1 MASVKR
7 QITLAAGLLA
17 GAAAITSLL
26 YLDRPS
32 TEITEPVYI
41 PVTVDVVE
49 AEKETIRIPVQAQ
62 GTVSPLQQT
71 VLVAEVQGRIV
82 EVADN
87 FHAGGFLRQGDVL
100 LRIDPRDYEAQLARA
115 EAALRSAESELLQER
130 GRADVARREWE
141 RLPAGSQRSDEA
153 RDLYLRKPQLA
164 QAEAQLLAAAADV
177 NTARGDL
184 ERTVVR
190 APYDALIG
198 AKHSELG
205 HYVTPGASLAE
216 VFAVAM
222 AEVRL
227 PIPQTRL
234 AYLDL
239 PGIAADAGSA
249 LIDLYTDVGGDIT
262 HWTARLHRSE
272 GVFDERSRALFAVAR
287 IDDPYALNNPGREP
301 LRIGTFVNANI
312 QGRPLSGL
320 VALPRYVLQAGDRVA
335 VVDDNNLVRNRKVTT
350 LRASG
355 DFIYVSSGLEN
366 GDLVILTTLD
376 STLTGAEVD
385 VVSRISSSDLH
396 RRETTPTTVPAETT
410 VAPEIAVSS

>member
-1 MASVKR
+1 M
-7 QITLAAGLLA
+7 LAAALLA
-17 GAAAITSLL
+17 GAAGITFLL

-41 PVTVDVVE
+41 PVTVDVV
-49 AEKETIRIPVQAQ
+49 AAKKETIRIPVQAQ
-62 GTVSPLQQT
+62 GTVSPLQQS
-71 VLVAEVQGRIV
+71 VLAAEVQGRIV
-82 EVADN
+82 AVADN

-100 LRIDPRDYEAQLARA
+100 LRIDPRDYEARLARA

-141 RLPAGSQRSDEA
+141 RLPAGSQRSDDA

-177 NTARGDL
+177 NTARDDL
-184 ERTVVR
+184 ERTTVR
-190 APYDALIG
+190 APYDALVR

-205 HYVTPGASLAE
+205 HYVAPGSNLAE
-216 VFAVAM
+216 IFAVAM

-239 PGIAADAGSA
+239 PDVASDTGGA
-249 LIDLYTDVGGDIT
+249 LIDLYTDVGGDVT
-262 HWTARLHRSE
+262 HWSARLHRSE

-287 IDDPYALNNPGREP
+287 IDDPYALNSPGREP

-312 QGRPLSGL
+312 EGRPMPGL
-320 VALPRYVLQAGDRVA
+320 VALPRYVLRAGDMVA

-350 LRASG
+350 LRAGG
-355 DFIYVSSGLEN
+355 DFVYVSSGLDN
-366 GDLVILTTLD
+366 GDLVILTALD
-376 STLTGAEVD
+376 SALTGAEVE
-385 VVSRISSSDLH
+385 VVSTISSAELR
-396 RRETTPTTVPAETT
+396 RRETAAPAAPAETT
-410 VAPEIAVSS
+410 VAPDVAASP